1 MKIAL
6 CQLQIQFE
14 KKEENIK
21 MAESYVREAAEQ
33 NVDLLLFPE
42 MSFTGFSMNTSKIGE
57 EKMETV
63 NAMKQFA
70 ETYGIAIG
78 FGWVKHHNGSENHY
92 TVVDAN
98 GKTLGDYIKI
108 HPFSF
113 AGEDEVFTKG
123 QAISFFQYQGMTFGI
138 TICYDLRFPELY
150 QRLSEE
156 ADAII
161 VAANWPKVRVAQW
174 DVLLQARAI
183 ENQSYVLGV
192 NCIGNQEDT
201 VYSGHGK
208 VIAPDGTVVLDLK
221 EDAGM
226 RIIDLDNDVQFYRE
240 KFPMKQD
247 RRKSFYKNFY

>member
-6 CQLQIQFE
+6 CQLQIQYE
-14 KKEENIK
+14 CKEENLKTAEGYIK
-21 MAESYVREAAEQ
+21 EASDQ
-33 NVDLLLFPE
+33 KVDLILFPE
-42 MSFTGFSMNTSKIGE
+42 MSFTGFSMNTLKTGE
-57 EKMETV
+57 EQMETV
-63 NAMKQFA
+63 NVMKQLA
-70 ETYGIAIG
+70 EKYQVAIG
-78 FGWVKHHNGSENHY
+78 FGWVKHQKNCENHY
-92 TVVDAN
+92 TVVDAS

-174 DVLLQARAI
+174 DALLQARAI
-183 ENQSYVLGV
+183 ENQSYILGV
-192 NCIGNQEDT
+192 NCTGTQEDT

-226 RIIDLDNDVQFYRE
+226 HIMDLDNDVQVYRE

-247 RRKSFYKNFY
+247 RRKAFYKNFY